1 MGMDMGRVTACG
13 PFRERERERRRRR
26 PKAQSV
32 WFVSGD
38 LESESS
44 RVGQQASR
52 HSLLRPPLEDRAP
65 PSRTLEHDA
74 VTDRHGQRVVAG
86 REGLLAV
93 AEQNLREF
101 PRWMEKWDSRRPWRG
116 EGWLLFPA
124 IFPVLRAS
132 RGGVICPSMS
142 DTRCRWTP
150 GVAE

>member
-13 PFRERERERRRRR
+13 PFREREREREEEEGRKPRVE
-26 PKAQSV
+26 QS
-32 WFVSGD
+32 
-38 LESESS
+38 
-44 RVGQQASR
+44 RAASFP
-52 HSLLRPPLEDRAP
+52 SQPPSASP